1 MPKAKTNHVC
11 KYSGCTLG
19 ENGSR
24 KEYYACDYCDRVNSW
39 RSMACCKEH
48 YDLYIKE
55 ILEARSKDTKPVPER
70 TDKSK
75 DEIDDMYKKSID
87 EVRAESE
94 KELETLTGEKLSSIE
109 AAVDKV
115 NSKNN
120 PPKQR
125 RNKK

>member
-19 ENGSR
+19 ENGNR

-55 ILEARSKDTKPVPER
+55 ILEARSKDIKPIPER

-94 KELETLTGEKLSSIE
+94 KELETLTGEKPSSIE